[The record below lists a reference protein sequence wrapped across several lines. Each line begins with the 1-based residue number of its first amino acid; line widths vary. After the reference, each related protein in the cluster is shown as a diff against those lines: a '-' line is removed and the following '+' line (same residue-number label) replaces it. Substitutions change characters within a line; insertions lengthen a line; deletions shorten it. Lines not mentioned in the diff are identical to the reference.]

1 MLRPWP
7 LVEEYL
13 DDDPAKRPTIEEVSE
28 RIEQIKTIHV
38 DHHMHMHAETKVT
51 SV

>member
-13 DDDPAKRPTIEEVSE
+13 DDDPAKRTTIEEVSE

-38 DHHMHMHAETKVT
+38 DHHNYAYAC
-51 SV
+51 